1 MNLTNDL
8 HSCNI
13 PHYCGQ
19 CIKKYNVCRNGNTCA
34 DFFPENMDVFL
45 DHAVTYLKENT
56 PLSKEKKLKRHAR
69 NHSSAG
75 LKYDGTTTLD
85 EYYVRM
91 INDVLSEIRR
101 GKTDYLFNFE
111 QIRDVLRFERHIAVR
126 YIDGCYEIK
135 IEK

>member
-1 MNLTNDL
+1 MNLNNDL

-13 PHYCGQ
+13 PHCCSQ
-19 CIKKYNVCRNGNTCA
+19 CIKKHNDCRKGRACA

-45 DHAVTYLKENT
+45 DYAVTYLKANT
-56 PLSKEKKLKRHAR
+56 LPSKDKKMKRHAR

-85 EYYVRM
+85 EYYARM
-91 INDVLSEIRR
+91 INDVISEIRR

-111 QIRDVLRFERHIAVR
+111 QIRDVLRFERHITIR
-126 YIDGCYEIK
+126 YVDGCYEIK
-135 IEK
+135 LDK

>member
-1 MNLTNDL
+1 MNITSDL
-8 HSCNI
+8 RSCSI
-13 PHYCGQ
+13 PYHCDQ
-19 CIKKYNVCRNGNTCA
+19 CIKKHNGCRKNNTCA
-34 DFFPENMDVFL
+34 NFFPDNMDVFL
-45 DHAVTYLKENT
+45 DYAVTYLKGNT

-69 NHSSAG
+69 NYSVVG
-75 LKYDGTTTLD
+75 LKYDDTTTLD

-101 GKTDYLFNFE
+101 GKVDYLFNFG
-111 QIRDVLRFERHIAVR
+111 QIRDVLRFERHIALR

>member
-1 MNLTNDL
+1 MNLSNNL
-8 HSCNI
+8 RSCGI
-13 PHYCGQ
+13 PHNCRQ
-19 CIKKYNVCRNGNTCA
+19 CIRKYNGCGKGCTCA

-56 PLSKEKKLKRHAR
+56 PPSKDKKLKRHAR

-101 GKTDYLFNFE
+101 GKIDYLFNFE

-126 YIDGCYEIK
+126 YIDGCYELK
-135 IEK
+135 IDK